1 MNQSVRLAEMKK
13 LLALLIGAGLLSY
26 AASDD
31 ASTPATAVQ
40 RLFDAMSTRNV
51 DAARALFTPEATLI
65 AVRADG
71 TAAVT
76 PHEQWLNHLAASK
89 DQWLERMWN
98 PKTLEHGSIA
108 VVWAEY
114 DFHLNGK
121 FSHCGVDSVDLLKTP
136 TGWKISGVSFTRET
150 TACAPSPLGPPA
162 KQ

>member
-1 MNQSVRLAEMKK
+1 MQKLPGL
-13 LLALLIGAGLLSY
+13 LLAICCLSR

-31 ASTPATAVQ
+31 PAATVQ
-40 RLFDAMSTRNV
+40 RLFDAMSTHNV
-51 DAARALFTPEATLI
+51 DAARALFTPEAALL

-76 PHEQWLNHLAASK
+76 PHEQWLSHLASSK

-98 PKTLEHGSIA
+98 PKVLEHGSIA

-121 FSHCGVDSVDLLKTP
+121 FTHCGVDSVDLLKTA
-136 TGWKISGVSFTRET
+136 TGWKISGISFTRET
-150 TACAPSPLGPPA
+150 SGCTPSPLGPPV

>member
-1 MNQSVRLAEMKK
+1 MLKLPILILA
-13 LLALLIGAGLLSY
+13 ICSY
-26 AASDD
+26 SNAASDD
-31 ASTPATAVQ
+31 SAGPAATVQ

-51 DAARALFTPEATLI
+51 DAARSLFTPEATLL

-76 PHEQWLNHLAASK
+76 PHEQWLNHLATGK

-121 FSHCGVDSVDLLKTP
+121 FSHCGVDSVDLLKTAG
-136 TGWKISGVSFTRET
+136 GWKISGISFTRET
-150 TACAPSPLGPPA
+150 SGCPVSPLGPPA
-162 KQ
+162 TGR